1 VRRLV
6 LLPLLALLWTSS
18 GAAQPQPYLVKD
30 INPSFE
36 EQSSQPDRFVH
47 FGRYA
52 IFAATTLEEGRE
64 LRSSDGTPAG
74 TFLLADV
81 CPGACSS
88 DPSPFAATPR
98 GVFFSTPGSA
108 GSTSGLWITRGTP
121 ATTMLLAEGVQAT
134 VGGTAVWMAS
144 QGVLYFSGFDS
155 AHGSE
160 LWRSDGT
167 PAGTYLVKDLWP
179 GPPGTVGDLGG
190 ELTVYRGRVFFSASD
205 GVTGWALWA
214 SDGTPAGTVL
224 VKDPS
229 PSTSINELG
238 LRWLRATTG
247 YLFFEANSPAG
258 RELWRSDGTT
268 AGTRLVADLTSGPGS
283 SEIGNIVAAGNRV
296 FLEMRAGSGL
306 QGQEVWVSDGTA
318 RGTRQLT
325 HFVEPLPFSHGTSS
339 YGSLSAAAAI
349 GNRLF
354 FPARE
359 TGLGRELWTTDGTA
373 KGTHLVADVCPGSCS
388 GVGTVWPAFQNRIYF
403 SPGDPSH
410 GAGLWASDG
419 TAAGTRLVR
428 DLCPGLCNSFPGD
441 PIPLGSVLLFTANAD
456 PAHNNRQ
463 VWKTDGTAAGTV
475 QLSSFPGSNFVLN
488 GQGLQ
493 GATTPGKLFFAADD
507 GVHGLELWVSDG
519 TAAGTRL
526 AANIDGVDHG
536 GSRPDGFMAAG
547 GTLYFFADDGVHGSE
562 LWKSDG
568 TAAGTELVHEFVP
581 GPGALSRFRNVYARV
596 DLGSTLLFTAA
607 LGLQSSVW
615 RSDGTDAGTYA
626 LTPGDVQVDEY
637 PSDAAFRAAGGKAF
651 FQGRRP
657 GSDYELWVSDGTLAG
672 TRELD
677 LVPGAHGSQPSSF
690 TPFGDRMVFTAN
702 SSIFGDRR
710 LWMSDGTDAG
720 TAPVTDAVQPGGFL
734 AVHQGLV
741 YFLGTDASRSTQLW
755 RSDGTAAGTV
765 ELPDLI
771 PGRSLSAQLL
781 TSLGSRLLLWDAFQ
795 GTPQAGLWVT
805 DGTAAGTQQISSV
818 HSLVTYPGPQELGGV
833 VYFGGADGHSELL
846 WRTDGTAA
854 GTYPL
859 RDRDGK
865 TIARPDI
872 LTPFAGKLY
881 FITPDVGA
889 TLWQSDGTPQGTFPL
904 RQLEPGQSTSLALG
918 VAGPRLFF
926 RAYDPAT
933 GSELWAINGQ

>member
-1 VRRLV
+1 
-6 LLPLLALLWTSS
+6 LLWTPSS
-18 GAAQPQPYLVKD
+18 AAQPQPYLVKD
-30 INPSFE
+30 INPSFD

-64 LRSSDGTPAG
+64 LRSSDGTAAG

-88 DPSPFAATPR
+88 DPLPIAVTPR
-98 GVFFSTPGSA
+98 GVFFVTRLSDPGTRA
-108 GSTSGLWITRGTP
+108 GLWITRGTP

-134 VGGTAVWMAS
+134 GGRTAVWMAS
-144 QGVLYFSGFDS
+144 QNVLYFSGFDS

-167 PAGTYLVKDLWP
+167 LAGTYLVKDLWP
-179 GPPGTVGDLGG
+179 GPSGDVG
-190 ELTVYRGRVFFSASD
+190 ELEVYRGRVFFGASD
-205 GVTGWALWA
+205 GVTGWALWT
-214 SDGTPAGTVL
+214 SDGTTAGTVL

-229 PSTSINELG
+229 PSTSTSELG

-268 AGTRLVADLTSGPGS
+268 AGTRLVADLTPGAS
-283 SEIGNIVAAGNRV
+283 STDIGNVVAVGNRV
-296 FLEMRAGSGL
+296 FLEARAGAGGP
-306 QGQEVWVSDGTA
+306 GQEVWVSDGTA

-325 HFVEPLPFSHGTSS
+325 HFVEPSPFSYGISS
-339 YGSLSAAAAI
+339 YGALSAAVAI

-373 KGTHLVADVCPGSCS
+373 AGTHLVADLCPGSCS

-403 SPGDPSH
+403 TPGDPSH
-410 GAGLWASDG
+410 GAGLWVTDG

-428 DLCPGLCNSFPGD
+428 NLCPGLCNSFPSD
-441 PIPLGSVLLFTANAD
+441 PFSLGSVLLFTANGD

-463 VWKTDGTAAGTV
+463 VWKTDGTTAGTV
-475 QLSSFPGSNFVLN
+475 QLSSFPGSNFILN

-493 GATTPGKLFFAADD
+493 GTTTPGKLFFAADD
-507 GVHGLELWVSDG
+507 GVHGLEPWVSDG

-536 GSRPDGFMAAG
+536 GSKPDGFMAAG

-562 LWKSDG
+562 LWRSDG
-568 TAAGTELVHEFVP
+568 TAGGTELVHEFVP
-581 GPGALSRFRNVYARV
+581 GPEAPARFRPASARA
-596 DLGSTLLFTAA
+596 DLDGTLVFTAE
-607 LGLQSSVW
+607 LGLQSSLW

-626 LTPGDVQVDEY
+626 LTPDDVQVDEY
-637 PSDAAFRAAGGKAF
+637 PWDVAFRAAGGKAF
-651 FQGRRP
+651 FLASRP
-657 GSDYELWVSDGTLAG
+657 ATGKELWVSDGTLAG
-672 TRELD
+672 TRGLD
-677 LVPGAHGSQPSSF
+677 LVPGAYGSEPYSL
-690 TPFGDRMVFTAN
+690 TPFGDRLVFTSN
-702 SSIFGDRR
+702 SSLFGDRR
-710 LWMSDGTDAG
+710 LWVSDGTDAG
-720 TAPVTDAVQPGGFL
+720 TAPVTDAVQPTGAL
-734 AVHQGLV
+734 TAHLGLL
-741 YFLGTDASRSTQLW
+741 YFLGTDASNGSNRQLW

-765 ELPDLI
+765 KLPDLI
-771 PGRSLSAQLL
+771 PGSSLYAQSL
-781 TSLGSRLLLWDAFQ
+781 TSLGSRLLLWDAFN
-795 GTPQAGLWVT
+795 GTPQAGLWAT
-805 DGTAAGTQQISSV
+805 DGTAAGTQQINSV
-818 HSLVTYPGPQELGGV
+818 LSLSTYPGPRELGGV
-833 VYFGGADGHSELL
+833 VYFGGTDGHSELL

-859 RDRDGK
+859 RDRDGQ
-865 TIARPDI
+865 TIAKPDI
-872 LTPFAGKLY
+872 LTLFAGKLY
-881 FITPDVGA
+881 FITPDLGA

-904 RQLEPGQSTSLALG
+904 RQLEPGQRSSLALG

-926 RAYDPAT
+926 RAFDPAT
-933 GSELWAINGQ
+933 GSELWAIDGQ